1 MLGTKDTSMK
11 GLLILLTVFVLIP
24 VCMGLVSS
32 YRAGVLPYQ
41 MRKAERRR
49 KLLDLIARGEVK
61 RKKTHYEAWED
72 DYNGRP

>member
-1 MLGTKDTSMK
+1 MLGIRGTSMK
-11 GLLILLTVFVLIP
+11 GLLILFTVFVLIP

-41 MRKAERRR
+41 MRRAERRR

-61 RKKTHYEAWED
+61 REKTHYEAWED

>member
-41 MRKAERRR
+41 MRRAERRR
-49 KLLDLIARGEVK
+49 KLLDLIAKGEVK
-61 RKKTHYEAWED
+61 QEKTHYEAWED

>member
-1 MLGTKDTSMK
+1 LLGTKDTSMK

-41 MRKAERRR
+41 MRRAERRR
-49 KLLDLIARGEVK
+49 KLLDLIAKGEVK
-61 RKKTHYEAWED
+61 REKTHYEAWED

>member
-1 MLGTKDTSMK
+1 MK

-41 MRKAERRR
+41 MRRAERRR
-49 KLLDLIARGEVK
+49 KLLDQIARSDVK
-61 RKKTHYEAWED
+61 PEKTHYQAWED
-72 DYNGRP
+72 DYMGRP

>member
-1 MLGTKDTSMK
+1 MK

-41 MRKAERRR
+41 KARAERRR
-49 KLLDLIARGEVK
+49 RLLDLIARSDVK
-61 RKKTHYEAWED
+61 REKTHYEAWED
-72 DYNGRP
+72 DYMGRP